1 MASVSMEFLLML
13 AYAVFLAAVAF
24 LLEVAARHAHRRS
37 LAMRTAGFTYHPER
51 DIWHCPEEQHLF
63 PVFTDPFKR
72 VTVYRAPAAACNA
85 CRCKPHCTDSDSGR
99 EVERRHGSDLE
110 YGMRRFH
117 RAMSLT
123 LLALAS
129 LIVAVEFF
137 RDPRLYPRLIVV
149 GVFTLF
155 VASAWRLAA
164 ALIEPRRNRAA
175 ERSSSARFD
184 AAHRS
189 P

>member
-1 MASVSMEFLLML
+1 VAGISMEFLLML
-13 AYAVFLAAVAF
+13 AYAVFLAAMAL

-37 LAMRTAGFTYHPER
+37 MAMRTAGFTYHAER

-63 PVFTDPFKR
+63 PVFTDPVNR
-72 VTVYRAPAAACNA
+72 STIYRAPAAACNA
-85 CRCKPHCTDSDSGR
+85 CRCKSRCTDSDSGR

-123 LLALAS
+123 LLSLAS
-129 LIVAVEFF
+129 MIIAVEFF
-137 RDPRLYPRLIVV
+137 RNPNLHPRLILV

-155 VASAWRLAA
+155 VGSAWRLAA
-164 ALIEPRRNRAA
+164 ALIEPRRDQAA
-175 ERSSSARFD
+175 EKSASVRFD